1 MRDVPKKQKSSHGAD
16 SFVSLLSVVSPDSK
30 FLRVDCLPHPAL
42 WARLTAEGTEFF
54 WIDTALSAS
63 QLAFERFDLEKL
75 SSPKSRQSRSI
86 QDWFGLLQ
94 EISQLSLVSELL
106 KLFGAGLLPIS
117 MAAPLGEK
125 ESFVHRFFLMFVLRV
140 RKKYLDTIA
149 QRATATCCALCTV
162 ASWTTR
168 QLGSKAGPTSSSTDS
183 WLC

>member
-1 MRDVPKKQKSSHGAD
+1 M
-16 SFVSLLSVVSPDSK
+16 
-30 FLRVDCLPHPAL
+30 L

-75 SSPKSRQSRSI
+75 PSPKSRQSRSI

-125 ESFVHRFFLMFVLRV
+125 EHAAAFAAPNPLAWITHFRREKS
-140 RKKYLDTIA
+140 
-149 QRATATCCALCTV
+149 TA
-162 ASWTTR
+162 
-168 QLGSKAGPTSSSTDS
+168 
-183 WLC
+183 